1 LIGIYLF
8 LDKSHGR
15 EGNGLSR
22 NVPLEALISEP
33 NVRTIVYISHS
44 LPSRT
49 KPPNLPFPL
58 PTFDFIVLA
67 TAMYFTSDKDGN
79 IVPPERDTYKFYDMN
94 GKCLPPYPQFK
105 SKFPKEDFRKAIT
118 IWPYIDNK
126 NRVSPSII
134 DEVERILLDLST
146 GEWPNAEARFQGI

>member
-1 LIGIYLF
+1 
-8 LDKSHGR
+8 
-15 EGNGLSR
+15 
-22 NVPLEALISEP
+22 
-33 NVRTIVYISHS
+33 
-44 LPSRT
+44 
-49 KPPNLPFPL
+49 
-58 PTFDFIVLA
+58 
-67 TAMYFTSDKDGN
+67 MYFTSDKDGN

-146 GEWPNAEARFQGI
+146 GEWPNAEARFQGIQGIMYQCLMADYHH